1 MSSRTPGL
9 VFAIALAVSL
19 AGCRQT
25 DGPMP
30 AQQADVPNRLGDLER
45 DLVSVSRGDV
55 AARQDF
61 ADDLRVF
68 VEGGTDD
75 QRRAAADAINELSR
89 RVVTV
94 VADKPLSDEH
104 AQQLAERLWTAV
116 AAQELSSRQ
125 VETLQTDL
133 QGTLVAVGVPEGE
146 AQNVAAQVEDVQRAV
161 TRRQRRWYEFF

>member
-1 MSSRTPGL
+1 
-9 VFAIALAVSL
+9 
-19 AGCRQT
+19 
-25 DGPMP
+25 MP
-30 AQQADVPNRLGDLER
+30 AQQEDVPNRLGDLGR

-55 AARQDF
+55 EARENF

-68 VEGGTDD
+68 VEEDASD
-75 QRRAAADAINELSR
+75 RRSAAVDAVDELSR

-94 VADKPLSDEH
+94 VADRRLSDEQ

-116 AAQELSSRQ
+116 AAHELSARQ

-133 QGTLVAVGVPEGE
+133 QGALVAVGVPEDD

-161 TRRQRRWYEFF
+161 STRQRRWYEFF